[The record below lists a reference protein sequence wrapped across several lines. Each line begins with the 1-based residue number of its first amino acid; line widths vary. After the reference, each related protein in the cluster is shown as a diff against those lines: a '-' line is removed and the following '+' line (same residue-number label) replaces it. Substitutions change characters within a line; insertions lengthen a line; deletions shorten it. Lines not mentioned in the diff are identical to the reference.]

1 MKNFSKKQKII
12 IIIILIIISVIY
24 YIYKTN
30 EENNM
35 QENINE
41 ILETEGKTK
50 QEEKESEKSQN
61 EVTENNES
69 KENTIIMVHIAG
81 AIKKEG
87 VYELKEGDRII
98 DAINM
103 AEGVTEEADTSQ
115 INMAYKLED
124 GMKIYIPKK
133 GENVE
138 NIEIMQNTKTNQN
151 NELIQN
157 SGKETNSK
165 TNSSNSINSKKIN
178 INTASI
184 EELDTLPGIGEATA
198 QKIIDYRKENYDI
211 SSLEKDILNLKIEDL
226 KEVSGIG
233 DSKFEKIKDRICV

>member
-30 EENNM
+30 EENNI
-35 QENINE
+35 QTNINE
-41 ILETEGKTK
+41 ILETESKTN

-69 KENTIIMVHIAG
+69 KENLKIMVHIAG

-98 DAINM
+98 DAINI

-138 NIEIMQNTKTNQN
+138 NIEIMQNTKTDQN
-151 NELIQN
+151 NELIQK
-157 SGKETNSK
+157 SEEKSNSK
-165 TNSSNSINSKKIN
+165 TNNSNSITSKKIN
-178 INTASI
+178 INTANI

-198 QKIIDYRKENYDI
+198 QKIIDYRKENGKF
-211 SSLEKDILNLKIEDL
+211 SKIEDL

-233 DSKFEKIKDRICV
+233 ESKFEKIKDRICV